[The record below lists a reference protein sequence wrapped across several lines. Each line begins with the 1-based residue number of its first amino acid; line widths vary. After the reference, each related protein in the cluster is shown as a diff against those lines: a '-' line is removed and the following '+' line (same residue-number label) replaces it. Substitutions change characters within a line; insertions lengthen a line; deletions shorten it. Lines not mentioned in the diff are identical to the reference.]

1 MHSLKAAGVY
11 REEDTPARESDERN
25 SAGRIPKGYRAR
37 VHIGKVAGIA
47 LVCGACVFAA
57 SMTSEAN
64 RTYLINNFRIWSGA
78 DTKTVVGNDEANENA
93 DTEEDMAFAEIEEKL
108 GIEMPRF
115 YYRPQG
121 LEFLKY
127 DIDESVAIARVEY
140 EYKTGMIITL
150 LVDRQD
156 ENTASKTNSAHGPNV
171 ETVEMNVNGVRVMI
185 EGVRNDQDEESSFTA
200 QWEMENVLYH
210 LSGKIELEEL
220 KKIIDN
226 MVY

>member
-1 MHSLKAAGVY
+1 
-11 REEDTPARESDERN
+11 
-25 SAGRIPKGYRAR
+25 
-37 VHIGKVAGIA
+37 
-47 LVCGACVFAA
+47 
-57 SMTSEAN
+57 
-64 RTYLINNFRIWSGA
+64 
-78 DTKTVVGNDEANENA
+78 
-93 DTEEDMAFAEIEEKL
+93 MAFAEIEEKL